1 MTQLTDDC
9 FAFGGKLTQVDEALD
24 QLKGTLKP
32 SAKTEQVP
40 LAGALN
46 RILAENI
53 ISRKNV
59 PADNNSAVD
68 GFSIYYDDIQ
78 SGSETKLP
86 ITGRAIAGVPLGRLQ
101 NRGEAVQILTGALMP
116 DGPGGKRPDTVVM
129 IEDCLVDGEVVF
141 LPEGIYRGAN
151 CRLLGED
158 IQCGETIL
166 RTGCR
171 LRPQEIGLAA
181 SIGCDHLPVMVPL
194 KVAVFSTGNEVL
206 DPGDSLFE
214 GAVYDSNRY
223 TLMQLLK
230 SVGCEVFDLGILE
243 DDPKI
248 IADALLSA
256 TTKYDVIL
264 TSGGV
269 STGEE
274 DHVRKVVENEGSL
287 LFWRLAIKPGR
298 PVALGQI
305 NDTVFIGLP
314 GNPVAAMVTFLQI
327 ARPIILKLSGANET
341 VPKLFSVQSDFSY
354 KKKLHR
360 REYVRVQIKKNGN
373 GKLIAKK
380 YKREGA
386 GILSSMVFADGFV
399 ELSEDIVNV
408 EKGDFVNYIPFS
420 ELGL

>member
-1 MTQLTDDC
+1 MAQLTDDC

-24 QLKGTLKP
+24 QLKGTLNP
-32 SAKTEQVP
+32 SLKSEQVP
-40 LAGALN
+40 LVGALN

-53 ISRKNV
+53 ISPENV

-78 SGSETKLP
+78 AGSETKLP
-86 ITGRAIAGVPLGRLQ
+86 VSGRAIAGVPLGRLQ

-116 DGPGGKRPDTVVM
+116 DGPDGQRPDTVVM
-129 IEDCLVDGEVVF
+129 KEDCLLDDGAVL

-151 CRLLGED
+151 CRLMAED
-158 IQCGETIL
+158 VQCGETIL
-166 RTGCR
+166 EAGCR

-181 SIGCDHLPVMVPL
+181 SIGCGHLPVMVPL

-206 DPGDSLFE
+206 DPGDSLFK
-214 GAVYDSNRY
+214 GAIYDSNRF

-230 SVGCEVFDLGILE
+230 SVGCEVNDLGILE

-256 TTKYDVIL
+256 STECDLIL

-274 DHVRKVVENEGSL
+274 DHVRKVVEKEGSL
-287 LFWRLAIKPGR
+287 FFWRLAIKPGR

-327 ARPIILKLSGANET
+327 ARPIILKLSGANDS
-341 VPKLFSVQSDFSY
+341 VPKSFLVQSNFSY
-354 KKKLHR
+354 KKKLNR
-360 REYVRVQIKKNGN
+360 REYVRVQVKQNGN
-373 GKLIAKK
+373 GKLTAEKCIK
-380 YKREGA
+380 EGA

>member
-1 MTQLTDDC
+1 MAQLTDDC

-32 SAKTEQVP
+32 STKTENVP
-40 LAGALN
+40 LVEALN

-86 ITGRAIAGVPLGRLQ
+86 ITGRAIAGVPLGCLQ

-116 DGPGGKRPDTVVM
+116 DGPAGQRPDTVVM
-129 IEDCLVDGEVVF
+129 IEDCLVDGGVVS

-166 RTGCR
+166 RAGSR

-181 SIGCDHLPVMVPL
+181 SIGCGHLPVMVPL

-206 DPGDSLFE
+206 DPGDSLFD
-214 GAVYDSNRY
+214 GAIYDSNRY

-230 SVGCEVFDLGILE
+230 SVGCEVVDLGILE

-256 TTKYDVIL
+256 TIKFDLIL

-274 DHVRKVVENEGSL
+274 DHVRKVLENKGSL

-314 GNPVAAMVTFLQI
+314 GNPVAAIVTFLQI
-327 ARPIILKLSGANET
+327 ARPIILKLSGANDS
-341 VPKLFSVQSDFSY
+341 VPKSFSVQSNFTY
-354 KKKLHR
+354 KKKLNR
-360 REYVRVQIKKNGN
+360 REYVRVQVKQNGT
-373 GKLIAKK
+373 GKLTAEK
-380 YKREGA
+380 YEREGA
-386 GILSSMVFADGFV
+386 GILSSMVFADGLV